1 MSKCEKCKHKGIC
14 KHEADMQKFE
24 KEIKEKQQLLENKF
38 FHADIRCENF
48 LDDKPVMQFAPGIR

>member
-1 MSKCEKCKHKGIC
+1 
-14 KHEADMQKFE
+14 MQKFE